1 MMISME
7 LLAAPARRLWSRC
20 IQHRSSLR
28 DFAASF
34 QLFYHR
40 RIFSSTFLLICNKN
54 PLYHHDFQCLKISV
68 RWSITLLRKPCC
80 RSKPP
85 PRAWLSEGTRIPG
98 PLIKRANLDGFLCS
112 ELLWNTRFYGIFA
125 SLCPIAASHA
135 FSSCR
140 TFVALFCGTIIGTF
154 FINHDKR
161 EFRIH
166 NFG

>member
-20 IQHRSSLR
+20 IQHRSSFR

-85 PRAWLSEGTRIPG
+85 PGAWLSEGTRIPG
-98 PLIKRANLDGFLCS
+98 PLIKKLTLMDFCANICFKACVLTIVLCNFALYQLLMYFRVIAFLS
-112 ELLWNTRFYGIFA
+112 HYFAEL
-125 SLCPIAASHA
+125 
-135 FSSCR
+135 
-140 TFVALFCGTIIGTF
+140 
-154 FINHDKR
+154 
-161 EFRIH
+161 
-166 NFG
+166 

>member
-7 LLAAPARRLWSRC
+7 LLAAPVRRLWSWC
-20 IQHRSSLR
+20 MLHSSSLR
-28 DFAASF
+28 NFAASF

-40 RIFSSTFLLICNKN
+40 RIFSSTFLLICNKK

-98 PLIKRANLDGFLCS
+98 PLIKKLTLMDFCANICFKTCVLTIVLCNFAPYQLLMYFRVIAFLS
-112 ELLWNTRFYGIFA
+112 HYFAEL
-125 SLCPIAASHA
+125 
-135 FSSCR
+135 
-140 TFVALFCGTIIGTF
+140 
-154 FINHDKR
+154 
-161 EFRIH
+161 
-166 NFG
+166 